1 MGRREYL
8 KLKYERKV
16 RRMGVRREKWEEQGE
31 EARGVELLMPL
42 TVVLLRRDPKVRVG
56 FGGHKVGSSRNMHAV
71 RGVLAVGRHLPS

>member
-16 RRMGVRREKWEEQGE
+16 RRMGVRRERWEEQGE
-31 EARGVELLMPL
+31 EVRGVELLMPL
-42 TVVLLRRDPKVRVG
+42 AVVLLRRDPKVRLG
-56 FGGHKVGSSRNMHAV
+56 FGGHKVGSRNMHAV